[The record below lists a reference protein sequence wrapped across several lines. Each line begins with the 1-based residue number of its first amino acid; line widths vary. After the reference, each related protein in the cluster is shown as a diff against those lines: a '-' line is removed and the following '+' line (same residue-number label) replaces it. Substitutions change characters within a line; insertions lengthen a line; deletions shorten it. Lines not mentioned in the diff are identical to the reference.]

1 MGTTISPG
9 GTCLRGQSR
18 LWSWRDRGRE
28 ERGMGC
34 RNCQLRDSRAI
45 IDGERN
51 SSLIMICRQGFAS
64 GLVNLG
70 EIQVSKV
77 TSGKPLHGFVLVAKI
92 CSPQNADTIPPL
104 KNPLDFKLVWS
115 HNAASMEIPGVY
127 FWLPEPPEGYKALGY
142 LVTNKHD
149 KPLLDEM
156 CCVRADLTDKCEPYR
171 QTLATGSRIP
181 EFSFQV
187 WSLRTC
193 DRGMLGK
200 GVSIGT
206 FFCSNGWTMGEEL
219 LPVACLKNL
228 NLVLPAMPDSQ
239 QIHALIKH
247 YGPTVPQLAVAASHP
262 SLLSPPIPPAPKAG
276 LPTKDYLKFSK
287 PGRRVNN
294 LLFAS
299 ASDDGGAANESPQA
313 STSTEIETMRAKLN
327 SSLVDVD
334 FYDGL
339 LQSLYD
345 AARVSE
351 LATKE
356 HNSSLRLY
364 WFSKAWLGHRINTVH
379 PYSGQYSKQTA
390 LDSVV
395 TDGGY
400 DRMVTA
406 VGHAAMLA
414 AIKRYVPAL
423 LIVAFCR
430 LEMKVRVVCR
440 KIYDYIRYDLK
451 EIAFPSSL
459 PDPPHIKKR
468 RKLTWDQRIWVLKR
482 AARLYAASWVR
493 DIGPDLRPDDYKKD
507 GDMTDE
513 TNGEKKTT
521 IGKEP
526 STLEDLAVAARGGM
540 ETLRPA
546 LQRVYMTRASAY
558 RDALK
563 SFIEG
568 YQEGVQQVMEKK
580 EDSKPQEDA
589 DLPKKST

>member
-1 MGTTISPG
+1 MGTAISPG

-34 RNCQLRDSRAI
+34 RNCQLRD
-45 IDGERN
+45 
-51 SSLIMICRQGFAS
+51 RQGFAS

-77 TSGKPLHGFVLVAKI
+77 TRFEFISSSSVMLDTKKAVTFFRPVGVPESFHILGHYCQPSGKPLHGFVLVAKI

-115 HNAASMEIPGVY
+115 HNAASMEIPSVY

-171 QTLATGSRIP
+171 QILATGSRIP

-276 LPTKDYLKFSK
+276 LPT
-287 PGRRVNN
+287 
-294 LLFAS
+294 
-299 ASDDGGAANESPQA
+299 
-313 STSTEIETMRAKLN
+313 
-327 SSLVDVD
+327 
-334 FYDGL
+334 
-339 LQSLYD
+339 
-345 AARVSE
+345 
-351 LATKE
+351 
-356 HNSSLRLY
+356 
-364 WFSKAWLGHRINTVH
+364 
-379 PYSGQYSKQTA
+379 
-390 LDSVV
+390 
-395 TDGGY
+395 
-400 DRMVTA
+400 
-406 VGHAAMLA
+406 
-414 AIKRYVPAL
+414 
-423 LIVAFCR
+423 
-430 LEMKVRVVCR
+430 
-440 KIYDYIRYDLK
+440 
-451 EIAFPSSL
+451 
-459 PDPPHIKKR
+459 
-468 RKLTWDQRIWVLKR
+468 
-482 AARLYAASWVR
+482 
-493 DIGPDLRPDDYKKD
+493 
-507 GDMTDE
+507 
-513 TNGEKKTT
+513 
-521 IGKEP
+521 
-526 STLEDLAVAARGGM
+526 
-540 ETLRPA
+540 
-546 LQRVYMTRASAY
+546 
-558 RDALK
+558 
-563 SFIEG
+563 
-568 YQEGVQQVMEKK
+568 
-580 EDSKPQEDA
+580 
-589 DLPKKST
+589 

>member
-1 MGTTISPG
+1 
-9 GTCLRGQSR
+9 
-18 LWSWRDRGRE
+18 
-28 ERGMGC
+28 
-34 RNCQLRDSRAI
+34 
-45 IDGERN
+45 
-51 SSLIMICRQGFAS
+51 
-64 GLVNLG
+64 
-70 EIQVSKV
+70 
-77 TSGKPLHGFVLVAKI
+77 
-92 CSPQNADTIPPL
+92 
-104 KNPLDFKLVWS
+104 
-115 HNAASMEIPGVY
+115 MEIPGVY

-247 YGPTVPQLAVAASHP
+247 YGPTVPQLA
-262 SLLSPPIPPAPKAG
+262 
-276 LPTKDYLKFSK
+276 

-364 WFSKAWLGHRINTVH
+364 WFSKAWLGV
-379 PYSGQYSKQTA
+379 
-390 LDSVV
+390 D
-395 TDGGY
+395 
-400 DRMVTA
+400 
-406 VGHAAMLA
+406 
-414 AIKRYVPAL
+414 
-423 LIVAFCR
+423 
-430 LEMKVRVVCR
+430 
-440 KIYDYIRYDLK
+440 
-451 EIAFPSSL
+451 
-459 PDPPHIKKR
+459 
-468 RKLTWDQRIWVLKR
+468 
-482 AARLYAASWVR
+482 
-493 DIGPDLRPDDYKKD
+493 
-507 GDMTDE
+507 
-513 TNGEKKTT
+513 
-521 IGKEP
+521 
-526 STLEDLAVAARGGM
+526 
-540 ETLRPA
+540 
-546 LQRVYMTRASAY
+546 
-558 RDALK
+558 
-563 SFIEG
+563 
-568 YQEGVQQVMEKK
+568 
-580 EDSKPQEDA
+580 
-589 DLPKKST
+589 